1 MTILTTDDFD
11 ASTVNPSTVE
21 FGIDGAGIGH
31 SSAHYED
38 VDGDGDVDL
47 VFHVLTS
54 ETGIACDDTSAS
66 LIGATVDGQAIEGLD
81 SIKIVG
87 CK

>member
-1 MTILTTDDFD
+1 
-11 ASTVNPSTVE
+11 
-21 FGIDGAGIGH
+21 
-31 SSAHYED
+31 

-54 ETGIACDDTSAS
+54 ETGIACGDTSAS